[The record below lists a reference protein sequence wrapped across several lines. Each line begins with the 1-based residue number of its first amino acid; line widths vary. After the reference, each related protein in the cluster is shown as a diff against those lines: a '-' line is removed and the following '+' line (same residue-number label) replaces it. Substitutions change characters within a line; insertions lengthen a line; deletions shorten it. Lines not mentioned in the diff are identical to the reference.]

1 MPQDIVNAM
10 RNLREEMRQ
19 RLLQVPEYRALVT
32 LDRSIDE
39 ICSIMQEALAPASLA
54 HPPAARTA
62 APEHPPIAVVEPAV
76 QPTAPA
82 RHHAIANAFAET
94 LAAKIEQRP
103 AARPAPTLPLAARA
117 AG

>member
-1 MPQDIVNAM
+1 M
-10 RNLREEMRQ
+10 RSLREEMRQ

-39 ICSIMQEALAPASLA
+39 ICSIMEETPAPTALTT
-54 HPPAARTA
+54 PPAA
-62 APEHPPIAVVEPAV
+62 PEYPSISVVEPVA
-76 QPTAPA
+76 QPAAPA

-94 LAAKIEQRP
+94 LAAKMDQRP
-103 AARPAPTLPLAARA
+103 AARPAPAFPLAARA